1 MDSLVVSGRLGAAP
15 TETEPIMT
23 SPVTRID
30 RHTFGPW
37 AIVTGASSGI
47 GKEFARQ
54 LAASGFHVVLVA
66 RRLSTLEELGGRLAT
81 EFGVQY
87 RAVGVDLTEEHF
99 LSKLAEATHDL
110 DIGLVVSN
118 AGTSMLG
125 DFVTMDERAL
135 QRSLRLNVQAHLD
148 MAHHFGQHLA
158 RRRRGGL
165 LLTASTAGLQGIPF
179 SAEYA
184 AAKAYVLALGEGL
197 HGEWQQVGVHVTV
210 LLPGATDTP
219 LLAASGFE
227 HGGIGRSWQED
238 GNMHTHL
245 LQLAMESLSE
255 RQHIGFG
262 GGILRTERNPLQAR
276 RRCGQQQPTTSTPGQ
291 VLPEMVRHVQ
301 MRFDVETQTPL
312 QGPGVHGQK
321 IAKHPRSRVG
331 NHEANVQVMG
341 GVLQLLDEIADGE
354 VQTNGSIL
362 DA

>member
-1 MDSLVVSGRLGAAP
+1 
-15 TETEPIMT
+15 
-23 SPVTRID
+23 
-30 RHTFGPW
+30 
-37 AIVTGASSGI
+37 VTGASSGI

-219 LLAASGFE
+219 LLAASGFDLPAILKPMSTE
-227 HGGIGRSWQED
+227 QCVAEGLAALSANRATHIAGRM
-238 GNMHTHL
+238 NRM
-245 LQLAMESLSE
+245 LAALMPRRLATRMYGSLS
-255 RQHIGFG
+255 
-262 GGILRTERNPLQAR
+262 A
-276 RRCGQQQPTTSTPGQ
+276 Q
-291 VLPEMVRHVQ
+291 VLAKRSGQAGAGERH
-301 MRFDVETQTPL
+301 
-312 QGPGVHGQK
+312 
-321 IAKHPRSRVG
+321 AS
-331 NHEANVQVMG
+331 
-341 GVLQLLDEIADGE
+341 
-354 VQTNGSIL
+354 
-362 DA
+362 